1 MLSFVGNQKQYELF
15 ENGGSD
21 VLRIILFLATN
32 MAILVLLG
40 IVMSVLGIDS
50 RSTSGLLVMAGMF
63 GMGGSFISL
72 AMSKWI
78 ARKSTGARVIE
89 QPANPT
95 EKWLMDTVAR
105 MAKDAEIGMPEVAVY
120 QSPDLNAFATGMN
133 KNNALVAVSTG
144 LLQNMNRDEVEAV
157 LAHEI
162 THVACGDMVT
172 LSLIQG
178 VLNTFVIFLSR
189 IAANILDNVL
199 GGEEDGG
206 GLGFMGYMAVTIVLE
221 MVLGLFASIIVM
233 WFSRKREFTADKGA
247 AYLTS
252 SAKMVGALRRLQA
265 HHEPSHLPEQVA
277 AFGIRP
283 REGGLASLF
292 RSHPPLEERIAA
304 LERLS

>member
-1 MLSFVGNQKQYELF
+1 M
-15 ENGGSD
+15 
-21 VLRIILFLATN
+21 LRIVLFLATN

-50 RSTSGLLVMAGMF
+50 RSTSGLLLMAGVF

-78 ARKSTGARVIE
+78 AKKSTGAHVITS
-89 QPANPT
+89 PSNPT
-95 EKWLMDTVAR
+95 EQWLVDTVRR

-120 QSPDLNAFATGMN
+120 NSPDMNAFATGMK
-133 KNNALVAVSTG
+133 KNDALVAVSTG
-144 LLQNMNRDEVEAV
+144 LLQNMSKEEVEAV

-189 IAANILDNVL
+189 IAANVINNFFSD
-199 GGEEDGG
+199 EEGG
-206 GLGFMGYMAVTIVLE
+206 GLGFFGYMAVVIVLE
-221 MVLGLFASIIVM
+221 LTLGLFASIIVM
-233 WFSRKREFTADKGA
+233 WFSRKREYTADRGA
-247 AYLTS
+247 AFLTS
-252 SAKMVGALRRLQA
+252 KEKMVGALRRLQA
-265 HHEPSHLPEQVA
+265 HHEPSHLPDQVA

-283 REGGLASLF
+283 KKGGLASLF
-292 RSHPPLEERIAA
+292 RSHPPLEDRIAA
-304 LERLS
+304 LQNLQ

>member
-1 MLSFVGNQKQYELF
+1 VF
-15 ENGGSD
+15 
-21 VLRIILFLATN
+21 RIVLFLATN

-40 IVMSVLGIDS
+40 IVMSVFGVD
-50 RSTSGLLVMAGMF
+50 RGSTYGLLIMAGVF
-63 GMGGSFISL
+63 GMGGSLISL

-78 ARKSTGARVIE
+78 AKKSTGARVIDN
-89 QPANPT
+89 PSNPT
-95 EKWLMDTVAR
+95 EQWLYNTVQR
-105 MAKDAEIGMPEVAVY
+105 MAKEAEIGMPEVAMY
-120 QSPDLNAFATGMN
+120 NAADMNAFATGMN
-133 KNNALVAVSTG
+133 KNKALVAVSSG
-144 LLQNMNRDEVEAV
+144 LLQNMSKDEVEAV

-189 IAANILDNVL
+189 IAANIINNFLSGDEE
-199 GGEEDGG
+199 GE
-206 GLGFMGYMAVTIVLE
+206 GLGFFGYMAVTIVLE

-252 SAKMVGALRRLQA
+252 KEKMVGALQRLQA
-265 HHEPSHLPEQVA
+265 HHEPSHLPDQVA

-283 REGGLASLF
+283 KQGGMANLF
-292 RSHPPLEERIAA
+292 RSHPPLEARIEA
-304 LERLS
+304 LRNL